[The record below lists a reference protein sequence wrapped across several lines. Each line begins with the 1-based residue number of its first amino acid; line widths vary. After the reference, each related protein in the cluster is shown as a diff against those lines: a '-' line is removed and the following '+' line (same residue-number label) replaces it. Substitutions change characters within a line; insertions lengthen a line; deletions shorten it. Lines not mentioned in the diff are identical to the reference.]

1 MNKKDEIQRSIINEI
16 IKNNFKGIILASVRS
31 GKTRQLLT
39 SIKEHSENYIENPTV
54 LVLYPNTDI
63 KISWEKE
70 CNLINYHPDITYC
83 TFVSIDKVKDLT
95 FDYICVDESHLLAEE
110 TQLITASYINKRNK
124 HVIFASG
131 TYSESTLETLQFH
144 TGLDLIVN
152 YTTEQAIKDGIVS
165 DFNIQI
171 HTYNLDATTVKE
183 FGKVKKWKS
192 TDLKECNRLS
202 FKVNS
207 SSGKEKMFAALTRMH
222 FINNCDSLV
231 NCVNHWI
238 SNNKDKRFILFT
250 GSENVG
256 KRYNLP
262 MWNSK
267 SKDDSILQAFQ
278 NQKINQLC
286 LIKKGKQGITYPM
299 LQHILI
305 TNIDS
310 NGENLEQAIG
320 RSLLN
325 DTEDATIHIFVSSE
339 QFQLKWLSSAL
350 QNINTE
356 KIRYVKND
364 KKESK

>member
-39 SIKEHSENYIENPTV
+39 SIKEHSENYIKNPTV

-70 CNLINYHPDITYC
+70 CNLINYHPNITYC
-83 TFVSIDKVKDLT
+83 TFVSIDKVKDLM
-95 FDYICVDESHLLAEE
+95 FDYVCVDESHLLAED
-110 TQLITASYINKRNK
+110 TQLITASYINKKNK

-131 TYSESTLETLQFH
+131 TYSESTLETLKFH
-144 TGLDLIVN
+144 TGLNLIVN

-207 SSGKEKMFAALTRMH
+207 SNGKEKMFAALTRMH

-231 NCVNHWI
+231 NFVNNWI

-256 KRYNLP
+256 KKYNIP
-262 MWNSK
+262 MYNSK
-267 SKDDSILQAFQ
+267 SKTNDLLIDFQ
-278 NQKINQLC
+278 NEKINQLC
-286 LIKKGKQGITYPM
+286 LIRKGGTGITYKN
-299 LQHILI
+299 LQTILLTAI
-305 TNIDS
+305 NS
-310 NGENLEQAIG
+310 NGENLEQQIG
-320 RSLLN
+320 RSLLD

-339 QFQLKWLSSAL
+339 QFQLKWLNSAL
-350 QNINTE
+350 ENINKDKVQWIKT
-356 KIRYVKND
+356 VKN
-364 KKESK
+364 

>member
-16 IKNNFKGIILASVRS
+16 IKNNFKGIVLSSVRS
-31 GKTRQLLT
+31 GKTRILLS
-39 SIKEHSENYIENPTV
+39 SIKKHSEDYIKNPKV

-63 KISWEKE
+63 RQSWEKE
-70 CNLINYHPDITYC
+70 CNLINYQPDITYC
-83 TFVSIDKVKDLT
+83 TFVSVDKVKDLV
-95 FDYICVDESHLLAEE
+95 FDYVCVDEAHLLAEE
-110 TQLITASYINKRNK
+110 TQLKTVAYINKRHK
-124 HVIFASG
+124 HCILASG
-131 TYSESTLETLQFH
+131 TYSESTLEALQFN
-144 TGLDLIVN
+144 TGLELIVN
-152 YTTEQAIKDGIVS
+152 YPTEQAIKDGIVS

-238 SNNKDKRFILFT
+238 SHNKDKRFILFT

-267 SKDDSILQAFQ
+267 SKDNSILKSFQ

-310 NGENLEQAIG
+310 NGENLEQAVG
-320 RSLLN
+320 RVLLD

-339 QFQLKWLSSAL
+339 QFQLKWLNSAL
-350 QNINTE
+350 ENINKD
-356 KIRYVKND
+356 KIKWI
-364 KKESK
+364 KI